1 MAIPWRFLR
10 VLIISLATVPLN
22 SCKKHVE
29 RLDVRQVEASVIRAA
44 SVEHL
49 QTTIRSIQIDEV
61 INDTSSSKDDARV
74 TVKRRIVI
82 DGVKI
87 EKKDTSNFYNNYSDS
102 VSMSQT
108 KTPSF
113 SMKRLM
119 KQLMLSIVLGLF
131 LFYVGCKALRSI

>member
-10 VLIISLATVPLN
+10 VLIVSLATVPLN

-29 RLDVRQVEASVIRAA
+29 RLDVRQVEASAIRAA

-61 INDTSSSKDDARV
+61 INDTASSSDDDRV
-74 TVKRRIVI
+74 PVKRRIVI
-82 DGVKI
+82 EGVKI
-87 EKKDTSNFYNNYSDS
+87 EKSDTSQFYNNYSDS
-102 VSMSQT
+102 ISMSET
-108 KTPSF
+108 KSPSF

-131 LFYVGCKALRSI
+131 LLYVGCKALRSI

>member
-10 VLIISLATVPLN
+10 VLIVSLATVPLN

-29 RLDVRQVEASVIRAA
+29 RLDVRQVEASAVRAA

-49 QTTIRSIQIDEV
+49 QTTIGSIQIDEV
-61 INDTSSSKDDARV
+61 INDTTSSKDDGRV
-74 TVKRRIVI
+74 TVKRRIVME
-82 DGVKI
+82 GVKVD
-87 EKKDTSNFYNNYSDS
+87 KNDTSQFFNNYSDS

>member
-10 VLIISLATVPLN
+10 VLIVSLATVPLN

-29 RLDVRQVEASVIRAA
+29 RLDVRQVEASAIRAA

-61 INDTSSSKDDARV
+61 INDSSRTNDDGRV
-74 TVKRRIVI
+74 PVKRRIVME
-82 DGVKI
+82 GVKLEMI
-87 EKKDTSNFYNNYSDS
+87 DSSQFYNNYSDS

-113 SMKRLM
+113 SMKRLL

-131 LFYVGCKALRSI
+131 LLYVGCKALRSI

>member
-10 VLIISLATVPLN
+10 VLIVSLATVPLN

-29 RLDVRQVEASVIRAA
+29 RLDVRQVEASAIRAA

-49 QTTIRSIQIDEV
+49 QTTIESIQIDEV
-61 INDTSSSKDDARV
+61 INDTASTRDDARV
-74 TVKRRIVI
+74 TVKRRIVME
-82 DGVKI
+82 GVKVD
-87 EKKDTSNFYNNYSDS
+87 KNNTSNFFNNYSDS

>member
-10 VLIISLATVPLN
+10 VLIVSLATVPLN

-29 RLDVRQVEASVIRAA
+29 RLDVRQVEASAIRAA
-44 SVEHL
+44 SVEQL
-49 QTTIRSIQIDEV
+49 QATIRSIQIDEV
-61 INDTSSSKDDARV
+61 INDTSSSKDDARM

-82 DGVKI
+82 EGVKVD
-87 EKKDTSNFYNNYSDS
+87 KNDTSQFFNNYSDS

>member
-10 VLIISLATVPLN
+10 VLIVSLATVPLN
-22 SCKKHVE
+22 SCKQHVE
-29 RLDVRQVEASVIRAA
+29 RLDVRQVEASAIRAA

-61 INDTSSSKDDARV
+61 INDTASSKDDARIQ
-74 TVKRRIVI
+74 VKRRIVME
-82 DGVKI
+82 GVKVD
-87 EKKDTSNFYNNYSDS
+87 KNNTSNFFNNYSDS

-131 LFYVGCKALRSI
+131 LLYVGCKALRSI

>member
-1 MAIPWRFLR
+1 MAIHWRFLR
-10 VLIISLATVPLN
+10 VLIVSLATISLN

-29 RLDVRQVEASVIRAA
+29 RLDVRQVEASAIRAA

-61 INDTSSSKDDARV
+61 INDTASTKDDARV
-74 TVKRRIVI
+74 TVKRRIVME
-82 DGVKI
+82 GVKVD
-87 EKKDTSNFYNNYSDS
+87 KKDSSNIFNNYSDS

-113 SMKRLM
+113 SMKRLL

-131 LFYVGCKALRSI
+131 LLYVGCKALRSI

>member
-10 VLIISLATVPLN
+10 VLIVSLATVPLN

-29 RLDVRQVEASVIRAA
+29 RLDVRQVDASAIRAA

-61 INDTSSSKDDARV
+61 INDTASSKDDARV
-74 TVKRRIVI
+74 TVKRRIVME
-82 DGVKI
+82 GVKV
-87 EKKDTSNFYNNYSDS
+87 EKNDTSQFFNNYSDS

-131 LFYVGCKALRSI
+131 LLYVGCKALRSI

>member
-10 VLIISLATVPLN
+10 VLIVSLATVPLN

-29 RLDVRQVEASVIRAA
+29 RLDVRQVEASAIRAA
-44 SVEHL
+44 SVEQL
-49 QTTIRSIQIDEV
+49 QATIRSIQIDEV
-61 INDTSSSKDDARV
+61 INDTSSSKDDARM

-82 DGVKI
+82 EGVKVD
-87 EKKDTSNFYNNYSDS
+87 KNDTSQFFNNYSDS

-108 KTPSF
+108 KSPPF
-113 SMKRLM
+113 SMKRLL

-131 LFYVGCKALRSI
+131 LLYVGCKALRSI